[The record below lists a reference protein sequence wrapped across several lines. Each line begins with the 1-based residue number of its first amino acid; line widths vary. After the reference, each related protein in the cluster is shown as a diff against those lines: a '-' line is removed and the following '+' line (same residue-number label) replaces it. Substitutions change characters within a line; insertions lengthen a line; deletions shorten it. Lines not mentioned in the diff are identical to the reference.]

1 MGCFGGCGGGYG
13 YAAPVAGAV
22 TVEEWVAVLL

>member
-13 YAAPVAGAV
+13 YAAPVAGA